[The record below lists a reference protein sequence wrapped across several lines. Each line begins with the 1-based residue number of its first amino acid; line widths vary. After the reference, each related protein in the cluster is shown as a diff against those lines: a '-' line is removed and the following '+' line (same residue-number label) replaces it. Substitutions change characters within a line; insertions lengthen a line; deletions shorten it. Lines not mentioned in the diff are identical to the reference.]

1 MNQGKADGATIL
13 VVDDT
18 PANIS
23 VLLEHL
29 GEYNYKVLV
38 AEDAES
44 ALEQLNYSKP
54 DLILLDIMMP
64 GMNGFETCKIL
75 KEKEATKDIP
85 IIFMTALSEA
95 EDKVIGFNLGGVDY
109 ITNPFQ
115 HEEVLARVSTH
126 LTLRNLQISLEE
138 TNKNLEQRV
147 IERTDE
153 LSEALTE
160 LEKLKNRLEKE
171 NKYLQEEIKNDHNF
185 DEIIGNHPKLN
196 ELLNKIQLVAPTDST
211 VLING
216 ETGTGKELIARA
228 IHDLSKRKE
237 RPLVKVNC
245 GAISSGLVE
254 SELFG
259 HEKGAFTGAMQ
270 RRAGRFELADGGTI
284 FLDEVGEL
292 PADTQVKLLRVLQ
305 EQEFERVGGSTPIE
319 VDVRVIAATNKNL
332 SQEISAGNFRS
343 DLFYRLNVFPLET
356 PPLRD
361 RPSDIPVLVDFFL
374 DRLGKKLGKSIKGV
388 TEEAMKRMIQY
399 SWPGN
404 IRELQNCIERA
415 AIVAQEPVMN
425 VELIND
431 HETGS
436 RLTTDNLDKLEDI
449 ERELILKALKDCNW
463 QIGGNNGAANRLGRP
478 PSTIRDRVKKLGIE
492 KPRETS

>member
-1 MNQGKADGATIL
+1 MNLEKTEGATIL

-23 VLLEHL
+23 VLIDHL
-29 GEYNYKVLV
+29 GDSNYKILV

-44 ALEQLNYSKP
+44 AIEQLKFSKP
-54 DLILLDIMMP
+54 DLILLDVMMP
-64 GMNGFETCKIL
+64 GMSGFETCKLL
-75 KEKEATKDIP
+75 KEKETTKDIP
-85 IIFMTALSEA
+85 VIFMTALSEA
-95 EDKVIGFNLGGVDY
+95 EDKVTGFDLGGVDY
-109 ITNPFQ
+109 ITKPFQ

-126 LTLRNLQISLEE
+126 LTLRRFQKSLEE
-138 TNKNLEQRV
+138 TNINLEQRV
-147 IERTDE
+147 TERTEE

-160 LEKLKNRLEKE
+160 LEKLKNRLEIE
-171 NKYLQEEIKNDHNF
+171 NQYLQEEIKSEHNF
-185 DEIIGNHPKLN
+185 DEIIGNHPTLN
-196 ELLNKIQLVAPTDST
+196 ELLNKVEMVAPTDST

-228 IHDLSKRKE
+228 IHNLSSRKD

-259 HEKGAFTGAMQ
+259 HEKGAFTGAIQ
-270 RRAGRFELADGGTI
+270 RRAGRFELANGGTI

-305 EQEFERVGGSTPIE
+305 EQEFERVGGNVLIK

-332 SQEISAGNFRS
+332 SQEITAGKFRS

-356 PPLRD
+356 PPLRS
-361 RPSDIPVLVDFFL
+361 RPTDIPVLVGYFL
-374 DRLGKKLGKSIKGV
+374 DRLGKKLGKSLKGV

-425 VELIND
+425 VELMIN
-431 HETGS
+431 HETVS

-492 KPRETS
+492 KPGDTF

>member
-1 MNQGKADGATIL
+1 MNPGKVDGATIL

-75 KEKEATKDIP
+75 KEKKATRDIP
-85 IIFMTALSEA
+85 VIFMTALSEA

-109 ITNPFQ
+109 ITKPFQ

-138 TNKNLEQRV
+138 ANINLEQRV
-147 IERTDE
+147 RERTEE
-153 LSEALTE
+153 LSVALTE
-160 LEKLKNRLEKE
+160 LEKLKTRLEKE

-196 ELLNKIQLVAPTDST
+196 DLLNKIQLVAPTDST

-305 EQEFERVGGSTPIE
+305 EQEFE
-319 VDVRVIAATNKNL
+319 L
-332 SQEISAGNFRS
+332 
-343 DLFYRLNVFPLET
+343 
-356 PPLRD
+356 
-361 RPSDIPVLVDFFL
+361 
-374 DRLGKKLGKSIKGV
+374 
-388 TEEAMKRMIQY
+388 
-399 SWPGN
+399 
-404 IRELQNCIERA
+404 
-415 AIVAQEPVMN
+415 
-425 VELIND
+425 
-431 HETGS
+431 
-436 RLTTDNLDKLEDI
+436 
-449 ERELILKALKDCNW
+449 
-463 QIGGNNGAANRLGRP
+463 
-478 PSTIRDRVKKLGIE
+478 
-492 KPRETS
+492 

>member
-1 MNQGKADGATIL
+1 MAPRFWSLMTP
-13 VVDDT
+13 

-75 KEKEATKDIP
+75 KEKEATRDIP
-85 IIFMTALSEA
+85 VIFMTALSEA

-109 ITNPFQ
+109 ITKPFQ

-126 LTLRNLQISLEE
+126 LTLRRLQKSLEE
-138 TNKNLEQRV
+138 TNINLEQRV
-147 IERTDE
+147 TERTEE

-160 LEKLKNRLEKE
+160 LEKLKNRLEIE
-171 NKYLQEEIKNDHNF
+171 NQYLQEEIKSEHNF
-185 DEIIGNHPKLN
+185 DEIIGNHPTLN
-196 ELLNKIQLVAPTDST
+196 ELLNKVEMVAPTDST

-228 IHDLSKRKE
+228 IHNLSSRKD

-259 HEKGAFTGAMQ
+259 HEKGAFTGAIQ
-270 RRAGRFELADGGTI
+270 RRAGRFELANGGTI

-305 EQEFERVGGSTPIE
+305 EQEFERVGGSVLVK

-332 SQEISAGNFRS
+332 SQEITTGKFRS

-356 PPLRD
+356 PPLRS
-361 RPSDIPVLVDFFL
+361 RPSDVPMLVDYFL
-374 DRLGKKLGKSIKGV
+374 DRLSKKFGKPLKGV
-388 TEEAMKRMIQY
+388 TEEAMKRMVQY
-399 SWPGN
+399 GWPGN

-415 AIVAQEPVMN
+415 AIVAKESIMN
-425 VELIND
+425 VELVSVS
-431 HETGS
+431 ESGS
-436 RLTTDNLDKLEDI
+436 SLTTDNLDKLEDI

-492 KPRETS
+492 KPGDTF